1 MRCGFCGIRSIPEE
15 IKHMTVN
22 TAIQTAKAISV
33 FDPVRI
39 EIGIR
44 GEPTLN
50 PDIFKIV
57 AVLRKYNPQSY
68 ILVATNGVK
77 LTADWVKNYFSA
89 GGNVVFVDT
98 YGKTY
103 NKLFSKL
110 REFNPVDYYEDDF
123 NPYHKHPPGIK
134 KVVLVRD
141 ISEMDGVKRT
151 RIVFNLAGN
160 VNWEIA
166 KEYGLEPLK
175 EPVNKRCTYPF
186 RQIDVGWDGGIQ
198 ICCVDWRQETTI
210 WHVKYG
216 QLKEYWRNNH
226 YLNMARYL
234 LFHKN
239 RDFAICRRCDFY
251 GGHRHG
257 LIRDMGEYN
266 EETAN
271 QFIHEW
277 DELHKK
283 NLEAKP
289 WLKKH

>member
-198 ICCVDWRQETTI
+198 ICCVDWRQET
-210 WHVKYG
+210 
-216 QLKEYWRNNH
+216 
-226 YLNMARYL
+226 
-234 LFHKN
+234 
-239 RDFAICRRCDFY
+239 
-251 GGHRHG
+251 
-257 LIRDMGEYN
+257 
-266 EETAN
+266 
-271 QFIHEW
+271 
-277 DELHKK
+277 
-283 NLEAKP
+283 
-289 WLKKH
+289 